1 MLRIKVVHA
10 RLNGYY
16 NLQKGQKQRMKIIF
30 QARFSNKIFN
40 FKDVFLLTVKIISAH
55 NSPSRVTGW

>member
-16 NLQKGQKQRMKIIF
+16 NLQKWQKQRMKIIF

-40 FKDVFLLTVKIISAH
+40 FQDFFLIDCENYFSL
-55 NSPSRVTGW
+55 